1 MDQSRCA
8 DVVLTK
14 AGAMIDGA
22 APVETFEEID
32 STILEARR
40 RADRGEVSPVW
51 LIAERQ
57 TAGRGRRGR
66 TWVSSAGNLH
76 ATYLFVTSRPPQE
89 IALLGFAAGLSI
101 AETLEAFGAR
111 APATLKW
118 PNDVLIGGAKAS
130 GILLDSG
137 SLPGGA
143 GAWAALAFG
152 VNLAVAPQAIDQP
165 TISLREA
172 LAPDARTPEPLEF
185 FAALRPRLERW
196 AVRLTTDGFEPLRQA
211 WLARAHGL
219 GQTARVM
226 QGAETLT
233 GQLAGLSPRGEL
245 ELETPTGRR
254 LIAAGDV
261 YFSNAA

>member
-1 MDQSRCA
+1 
-8 DVVLTK
+8 
-14 AGAMIDGA
+14 MIDGA

-40 RADRGEVSPVW
+40 RAERGDVGPVW
-51 LIAERQ
+51 LIARRQ

-66 TWVSSAGNLH
+66 AWVSSAGNLH
-76 ATYLFVTSRPPQE
+76 ATYVFATSHRPQD
-89 IALLGFAAGLSI
+89 IALLGFAAGLAI

-118 PNDVLIGGAKAS
+118 PNDVLIGGAKVA

-137 SLPGGA
+137 ALSAGA
-143 GAWAALAFG
+143 GTWAALAFG
-152 VNLAVAPQAIDQP
+152 VNLAVAPQALDQP
-165 TISLREA
+165 TISLRDA
-172 LAPDARTPEPLEF
+172 LGPDARTPEPLEF
-185 FAALRPRLERW
+185 FAALRPRLEAW
-196 AVRLTTDGFEPLRQA
+196 AGRLVSEGFEPLRQT

-226 QGAETLT
+226 QGAEALT

-245 ELETPTGRR
+245 ELETSSGLR

-261 YFSNAA
+261 YFPNAA